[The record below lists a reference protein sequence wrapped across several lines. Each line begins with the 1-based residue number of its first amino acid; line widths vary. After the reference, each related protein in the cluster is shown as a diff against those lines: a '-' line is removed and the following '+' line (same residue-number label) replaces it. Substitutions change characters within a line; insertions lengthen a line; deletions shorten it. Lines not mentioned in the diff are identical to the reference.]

1 MPRRAIPYVFAV
13 ALAAACHGAVAQTA
27 TVPPDTVV
35 QQLAPQLVTFAGSLQ
50 NFQSLVNGL
59 AQGTPVQLTTILPNG
74 STQLVSFTPAGPLT
88 PTQIAQVLEGTRQQL
103 IGLGIANPTGEQIA
117 NALSGSTVPTPV
129 GRAPVS
135 PAMQAQSNSAAMGAS
150 AATPANPVN
159 VQLIPSA
166 TPPARIN
173 TSDSPTPAGATSR
186 TPVFGNVSDTPT
198 PPVATPTPQPA
209 QPAQMAPRP
218 GTAAAPRQM
227 R

>member
-1 MPRRAIPYVFAV
+1 MSPRAIPCVFAL
-13 ALAAACHGAVAQTA
+13 ALAAVCHGAAAQTTA
-27 TVPPDTVV
+27 VPPDAVV
-35 QQLAPQLVTFAGSLQ
+35 QQLAPQLVTFTGSLQ

-59 AQGTPVQLTTILPNG
+59 AQGTAVQLTTTLPNG
-74 STQLVSFTPAGPLT
+74 STQVVSFTPAGPLT
-88 PTQIAQVLEGTRQQL
+88 PTQIAQLLERTRQQL

-117 NALSGSTVPTPV
+117 NALSGGSVPTAL
-129 GRAPVS
+129 GRAPAS
-135 PAMQAQSNSAAMGAS
+135 PAIQAQTNSAAMGAT
-150 AATPANPVN
+150 AATPPNPVN

-173 TSDSPTPAGATSR
+173 TSDSPMPAGATSR

-218 GTAAAPRQM
+218 ATAPAPRQM

>member
-1 MPRRAIPYVFAV
+1 MPRRAIPHVFAL
-13 ALAAACHGAVAQTA
+13 ALAAACHGAAAQTT

-59 AQGTPVQLTTILPNG
+59 AQGTPIQLTTILPNG
-74 STQLVSFTPAGPLT
+74 STQIVSFTPAGPLT
-88 PTQIAQVLEGTRQQL
+88 PTQIAQVLESTRQQL
-103 IGLGIANPTGEQIA
+103 IGLGIANPTGEQLA
-117 NALSGSTVPTPV
+117 NALSGGSVPTPL
-129 GRAPVS
+129 GRAPLS
-135 PAMQAQSNSAAMGAS
+135 PTLQAQTNSAAVGAT
-150 AATPANPVN
+150 APTPSNPVN

-173 TSDSPTPAGATSR
+173 TSDSPLPAGATSR

-198 PPVATPTPQPA
+198 PPVTTPAPQPA
-209 QPAQMAPRP
+209 QPATMAQP
-218 GTAAAPRQM
+218 GTPPATRQM